1 MPQTARVILYSKPG
15 CHLCDVMKAEIATAD
30 CADLYTLEEVNIED
44 GETLLARY
52 RFDIPV
58 LAINGVEAFKHRL
71 TREEFRNYLDGR
83 IG

>member
-1 MPQTARVILYSKPG
+1 
-15 CHLCDVMKAEIATAD
+15 MKAEIATAD

-44 GETLLARY
+44 SETLLARY

-71 TREEFRNYLDGR
+71 KAEEFRAYLAQLS
-83 IG
+83 I